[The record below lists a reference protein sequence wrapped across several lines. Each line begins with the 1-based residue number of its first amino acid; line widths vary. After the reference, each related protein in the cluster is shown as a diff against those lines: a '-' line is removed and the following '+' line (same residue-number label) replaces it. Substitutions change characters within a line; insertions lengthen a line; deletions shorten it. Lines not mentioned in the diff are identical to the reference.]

1 MLRYSTKGGVL
12 VSLRRPPDLAY
23 SEDWKYAETDTTT
36 PAIAVS
42 PSRRVFTSVRS
53 RSRRETHASL
63 KQVLGGLFS
72 GHRADWLEA
81 ELGIINCFTKAST
94 KFQEKPMKS
103 SSFNERQLRQSAEEI
118 ISNLKSLISDE
129 VQLYLKFFA
138 SRIMD
143 PLIDLTWNQYPNNCQ
158 AFCNSILANQI
169 FDTVLPRHNPI
180 ATTSQSQTP
189 SYLLSFTSKNFGSV
203 FDTSQYQTVPSA
215 AYFCEFHTNEDLI
228 EHFDTWLAMPLRNP
242 CSKLFCWP
250 CLNKDTCSLCE
261 HMWLMPHET
270 TSILQLHL
278 IRDRSS
284 YNQNFNTDDPREEAR
299 VLIDEEW
306 MSNRL
311 QILLAL
317 DSFLGA
323 AGGLSSSYQ
332 EGIDLL
338 AKEGEAR
345 RVWMPRPAKE
355 IRLIQP
361 PSKEGEYNFTIAGN
375 GAERKGWMLPFS
387 KNRRMKHWLDKT
399 TVEKGDM
406 RDDKLH
412 GSTA

>member
-1 MLRYSTKGGVL
+1 
-12 VSLRRPPDLAY
+12 
-23 SEDWKYAETDTTT
+23 
-36 PAIAVS
+36 
-42 PSRRVFTSVRS
+42 
-53 RSRRETHASL
+53 
-63 KQVLGGLFS
+63 
-72 GHRADWLEA
+72 
-81 ELGIINCFTKAST
+81 
-94 KFQEKPMKS
+94 
-103 SSFNERQLRQSAEEI
+103 
-118 ISNLKSLISDE
+118 
-129 VQLYLKFFA
+129 
-138 SRIMD
+138 MD

-169 FDTVLPRHNPI
+169 FDTVLPSHNPI

-215 AYFCEFHTNEDLI
+215 AYFREFHTNEDLI
-228 EHFDTWLAMPLRNP
+228 EYFDTWLAMPLRNP

-250 CLNKDTCSLCE
+250 CLNKDTS
-261 HMWLMPHET
+261 
-270 TSILQLHL
+270 SILQLHL

-399 TVEKGDM
+399 T
-406 RDDKLH
+406 DDKLH
-412 GSTA
+412 CSTA

>member
-1 MLRYSTKGGVL
+1 
-12 VSLRRPPDLAY
+12 
-23 SEDWKYAETDTTT
+23 
-36 PAIAVS
+36 
-42 PSRRVFTSVRS
+42 
-53 RSRRETHASL
+53 
-63 KQVLGGLFS
+63 
-72 GHRADWLEA
+72 
-81 ELGIINCFTKAST
+81 
-94 KFQEKPMKS
+94 MKS
-103 SSFNERQLRQSAEEI
+103 SSFNKRQLRQSAEEV
-118 ISNLKSLISDE
+118 ISKLKSLISDE
-129 VQLYLKFFA
+129 VQLYLKCFA

-143 PLIDLTWNQYPNNCQ
+143 PSINLTWNQYPNNCQ
-158 AFCNSILANQI
+158 AFCNSILAGQI
-169 FDTVLPRHNPI
+169 FDTVLPRHNPL
-180 ATTSQSQTP
+180 ATTSHSQTP
-189 SYLLSFTSKNFGSV
+189 SYLLSFTSKNFGSL

-215 AYFCEFHTNEDLI
+215 AYFREFHTNEDLI
-228 EHFDTWLAMPLRNP
+228 EYFDTWPAMPLQSP

-284 YNQNFNTDDPREEAR
+284 YNQQFKTDDPREEAR

-317 DSFLGA
+317 DSFMGA

-361 PSKEGEYNFTIAGN
+361 PSKEGEYNFTIASS
-375 GAERKGWMLPFS
+375 GAEGKGWMLPFS
-387 KNRRMKHWLDKT
+387 KNRRMKRWLEKT
-399 TVEKGDM
+399 TIEKGDM
-406 RDDKLH
+406 RGDKLH
-412 GSTA
+412 GSNN

>member
-1 MLRYSTKGGVL
+1 MLRYSTKRGVL

-81 ELGIINCFTKAST
+81 EFGIINCFTKAST
-94 KFQEKPMKS
+94 KFQEKP
-103 SSFNERQLRQSAEEI
+103 SSFNKRQV
-118 ISNLKSLISDE
+118 ISKLKSLISDE
-129 VQLYLKFFA
+129 VQLYLKYFA

-143 PLIDLTWNQYPNNCQ
+143 PSINLTWNQYPNNCQ
-158 AFCNSILANQI
+158 AFCNGILAGQI
-169 FDTVLPRHNPI
+169 FDTVLPRHNPVV
-180 ATTSQSQTP
+180 TTSQSQAP
-189 SYLLSFTSKNFGSV
+189 SYLLRFTSKNFGSL

-215 AYFCEFHTNEDLI
+215 AYFREFHTTEDLI
-228 EHFDTWLAMPLRNP
+228 EYFDTWPAMPLQSP

-250 CLNKDTCSLCE
+250 CLNKDNCSLCE

-284 YNQNFNTDDPREEAR
+284 YNQQFKTDDPREEAR

-317 DSFLGA
+317 DSFMGA
-323 AGGLSSSYQ
+323 AGGLSISYQ
-332 EGIDLL
+332 EGMALL

-361 PSKEGEYNFTIAGN
+361 PSKEGEYNFPIASS
-375 GAERKGWMLPFS
+375 GAEGKGWMLPFS
-387 KNRRMKHWLDKT
+387 KNRRMKRWLEKT
-399 TVEKGDM
+399 TIEKGDM
-406 RDDKLH
+406 RGDKLH
-412 GSTA
+412 GSNN